1 MPAGRAGPAKR
12 QQRFDQCP
20 QVVVHDP
27 RPGTHSIT
35 NGRIVRSVTAYQAT
49 STSLTVTASGV
60 TVGYTYDPFG
70 RQESVTSQGEV
81 VSRSAYDGVDHVV
94 ESQKRGDTGAMKSTT
109 YTFDPLDRTASKT
122 ADSTSDLT
130 YLGLSGE
137 VLKEEVAGEL
147 TKSY

>member
-1 MPAGRAGPAKR
+1 M
-12 QQRFDQCP
+12 
-20 QVVVHDP
+20 
-27 RPGTHSIT
+27 
-35 NGRIVRSVTAYQAT
+35 
-49 STSLTVTASGV
+49 TASGV